1 MGGQTVYMTENLF
14 DFLDILDL
22 ILWMKVFVAK
32 LGKSENECNAD
43 VSLGLKRLHYHACF
57 NKQVLFVKMYVQI
70 Y

>member
-32 LGKSENECNAD
+32 LGKRENECNAD
-43 VSLGLKRLHYHACF
+43 VSLGLRKLHYNFCF
-57 NKQVLFVKMYVQI
+57 INRFFYLMFRVQ
-70 Y
+70 